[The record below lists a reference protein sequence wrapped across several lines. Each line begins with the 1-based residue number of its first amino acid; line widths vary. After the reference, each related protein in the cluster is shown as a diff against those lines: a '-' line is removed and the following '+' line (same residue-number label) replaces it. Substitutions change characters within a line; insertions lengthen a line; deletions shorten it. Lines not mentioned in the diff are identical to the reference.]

1 MNFQFLPNYFK
12 KIGLFIF
19 IAAGIPSMK
28 RGFLDGWNA
37 AQGITTSE
45 SFQAF
50 TIFGQTI
57 TEPIYNIFAI
67 VGVSGLLMY
76 IFAQDKAMD
85 EFIMRLRLEAVHL
98 TFILSA
104 LFIFAVLIFE
114 VRWTV
119 SAMGVIEYQVI
130 LFLIINKIKKLSALP
145 KEEMGYE

>member
-37 AQGITTSE
+37 AKGIPTPE
-45 SFQAF
+45 SYHAF

-57 TEPIYNIFAI
+57 TEPIYNLFAI
-67 VGVSGLLMY
+67 VGVIGLLFY
-76 IFAQDKAMD
+76 VFAKDKAMD

-98 TFILSA
+98 TFIISA
-104 LFIFAVLIFE
+104 LFIFSVLIFE

-130 LFLIINKIKKLSALP
+130 LFLIINKIKKLSVLP
-145 KEEMGYE
+145 GEGTGYE